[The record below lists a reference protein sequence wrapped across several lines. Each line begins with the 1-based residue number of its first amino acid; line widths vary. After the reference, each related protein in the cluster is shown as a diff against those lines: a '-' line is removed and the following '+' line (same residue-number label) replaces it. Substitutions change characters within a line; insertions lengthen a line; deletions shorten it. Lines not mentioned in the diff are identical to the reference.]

1 MGPRTRSWSGSW
13 PRSWASLEGESSSSK
28 EKGPRRRSWKCHWK
42 STRSGRGWGCDIIIT
57 PGERLDMILEV
68 VEELEHMSGGAPIV
82 VEGLKDVEALK
93 RMGIKRNVVSLG
105 KGLTV
110 FAFCERM
117 ALRSGSA
124 VIMTDWDRKGG
135 KLARM
140 LKDAL

>member
-1 MGPRTRSWSGSW
+1 
-13 PRSWASLEGESSSSK
+13 
-28 EKGPRRRSWKCHWK
+28 
-42 STRSGRGWGCDIIIT
+42 
-57 PGERLDMILEV
+57 MILEV

-124 VIMTDWDRKGG
+124 VILTDWDRKGG

-140 LKDAL
+140 LKDALEANGVKANLDLRAKLVLLAKKDIKDIESLPKYIRRLGEMANRP